1 MLKHM
6 SLNENNNK
14 EAKSGSKTKFI
25 ISLILPTVVA
35 VLISI
40 AAPLVPQAF
49 AIDGPKN
56 GRLVFSYDDAKNDDY
71 GPGSYS
77 YPLGQAF
84 KANAFMFD
92 LRRIRIYEIGKFY
105 RFDIEYKGKIVRSWP
120 GYTGHRNGWLF
131 NIAEIY
137 IDTDNRWG
145 SGHKKAVLGRNVAFP
160 PESCWEKVVFIGP
173 VANDLMVNEIRDKTE
188 DLEFAASLNDFVFP
202 SNIDVYDYTLSAT
215 INRSEI
221 GEFSDK
227 WGIQVLSTVF
237 DNSSSSATFYNKR
250 VYKSSSDN
258 EFGGASDLFGSPN
271 VLDIIVP
278 QGMSQKDILS
288 KYRVHPNYTN
298 AQFAVVP
305 MVYAGGVSA
314 ASRGSLVAKADD
326 SFSKNVKSADEKLEL
341 KEINARDS
349 AFEVKERDF
358 EEFKNEKE
366 KEREKINAAAKTVLP
381 ESDSAFAANKNGGT
395 EEEISDEAA
404 SIEETGNG
412 TKPLRS
418 KNSENIE
425 NNKDGEYKI
434 NKSKSDTKKEDGAK
448 KLAVAKKNSPK
459 KKNLDKYDEFM
470 AKLEGQKLKIR
481 DDDEEEAFNDVE
493 KFLTKQNASV
503 YKKNTGSGEKMK
515 DFDPD
520 VYEMAKIDDS
530 KKNKAAVNKTAAAPK
545 KDDKLKTQAADG
557 TADKTETLKPLI
569 EDQNETAVSEPE
581 DKSVLGRLFG
591 QIKKNRKRSAKHAV
605 SDETKVVSEEAMVGI
620 AKNELPDNSPKKSGT
635 GTQAPALVMAAEDGK
650 CAGNM
655 KKLYEISVKYIEQ
668 NPEAQKISMNM
679 LITAGLLD
687 KPLKCEDGGRYLIEV
702 KNSKPRINCINV
714 NNSGH
719 GSYTR

>member
-14 EAKSGSKTKFI
+14 EAKAGSKTKFI
-25 ISLILPTVVA
+25 ISLILPAVIT

-40 AAPLVPQAF
+40 AAPLVPPAY

-56 GRLVFSYDDAKNDDY
+56 GKLIFTYDDAKNDDY
-71 GPGSYS
+71 GPGSYT
-77 YPLGQAF
+77 YPNGPAF

-105 RFDIEYKGKIVRSWP
+105 RFDVEFKGKIVRSWP
-120 GYTGHRNGWLF
+120 GYMGHRNGWLF

-137 IDTDNRWG
+137 IDTDNKWG
-145 SGHKKAVLGRNVAFP
+145 SGHKKAALGRNVAFP

-237 DNSSSSATFYNKR
+237 DNSSSSMTFYNKR

-278 QGMSQKDILS
+278 EGMSQKDILS

-326 SFSKNVKSADEKLEL
+326 PLSKNIKNAGEKLEL
-341 KEINARDS
+341 KEVNARDS

-366 KEREKINAAAKTVLP
+366 REKINAGTKTFLP
-381 ESDSAFAANKNGGT
+381 ESDSAFAAKKSGGAR
-395 EEEISDEAA
+395 EYISDE
-404 SIEETGNG
+404 SEDGEETGSG
-412 TKPLRS
+412 AKLV
-418 KNSENIE
+418 KSENIE

-448 KLAVAKKNSPK
+448 KLAVSKNNSPK

-470 AKLEGQKLKIR
+470 TKLEGQKLKIQN
-481 DDDEEEAFNDVE
+481 DDEEEAFKDVE

-515 DFDPD
+515 DFDPG
-520 VYEMAKIDDS
+520 VYEMAKIDGG
-530 KKNKAAVNKTAAAPK
+530 KKNKAAANKNAAAPEK
-545 KDDKLKTQAADG
+545 NDKSKTQAADG
-557 TADKTETLKPLI
+557 AADKTETLKPLI

-591 QIKKNRKRSAKHAV
+591 QIKKNRKHSAKHAV
-605 SDETKVVSEEAMVGI
+605 SDETRVVSEEAMVGI

-635 GTQAPALVMAAEDGK
+635 GTPAPALVMAAEDGK

-687 KPLKCEDGGRYLIEV
+687 KPFKCEDGGRYLIEV

>member
-1 MLKHM
+1 MLKY
-6 SLNENNNK
+6 SKLNDNNNK
-14 EAKSGSKTKFI
+14 EAKAGSKTNFI
-25 ISLILPTVVA
+25 ISLILPA
-35 VLISI
+35 VLAFIISV
-40 AAPLVPQAF
+40 AAPLVPPAF

-71 GPGSYS
+71 GPGSYT
-77 YPLGQAF
+77 YPNGPAF

-105 RFDIEYKGKIVRSWP
+105 RFDVEFKGKIVRSWP
-120 GYTGHRNGWLF
+120 GYMGHRNGWLF

-137 IDTDNRWG
+137 IDTDNKWG
-145 SGHKKAVLGRNVAFP
+145 SGHKKAALGRNVAFP

-173 VANDLMVNEIRDKTE
+173 VANDLMVNEIRDKTD

-215 INRSEI
+215 VNKSEI

-237 DNSSSSATFYNKR
+237 DNSSSSTTFYNKR
-250 VYKSSSDN
+250 IYKSSSDN
-258 EFGGASDLFGSPN
+258 EFGGASELFGSPN

-298 AQFAVVP
+298 AQFAVIP

-314 ASRGSLVAKADD
+314 ASRESLVAKADD
-326 SFSKNVKSADEKLEL
+326 PLSKNMKSAGEKLEL
-341 KEINARDS
+341 KEVNARDG

-366 KEREKINAAAKTVLP
+366 KEREKINSGAKTVLP
-381 ESDSAFAANKNGGT
+381 DSDNAFAAKKNAAAA
-395 EEEISDEAA
+395 EEE
-404 SIEETGNG
+404 
-412 TKPLRS
+412 
-418 KNSENIE
+418 NSENIE

-448 KLAVAKKNSPK
+448 KLAVAKNNSPK

-470 AKLEGQKLKIR
+470 TKLEGHKLKLQN
-481 DDDEEEAFNDVE
+481 DDEDEAFKDVE

-515 DFDPD
+515 DFDPG
-520 VYEMAKIDDS
+520 VYEMAKIDGG
-530 KKNKAAVNKTAAAPK
+530 KKNKTAVNKTEAAAK
-545 KDDKLKTQAADG
+545 KDDKLKTRSADAAAND
-557 TADKTETLKPLI
+557 TETLKPLI
-569 EDQNETAVSEPE
+569 EDQNEKAVSEPE

-605 SDETKVVSEEAMVGI
+605 SDETKVVSEEAMVDI

-635 GTQAPALVMAAEDGK
+635 GAQTAAIVMAAEDGK